1 MVVFPNAKINLGLR
15 IIDRLPNGYHSIETI
30 FLPISLCEVIE
41 IVPLPEEA
49 TADKWFQSGLSIEGT
64 SESNTVLRTVNMLR
78 REGYK
83 IPPISIELLKKI
95 PFGAGLGGG
104 SSDAAFTL
112 KMLNEQFELRLSTE
126 QMATMIAKI
135 GADCSFFIHNE
146 PMLGKGIGNLLTPI
160 SLPDFLREAN
170 IVLIKPPIFI
180 STKEAYSKVSCHP
193 QAQGTLEKMI
203 QEPVERWQETF
214 INDFEVPLFSTYPLL
229 KELKEYLYSEG
240 ADYAAMSGSGST
252 IYGIFSSNKPSS
264 FTSSLLKNCFVWQGQ
279 LL

>member
-1 MVVFPNAKINLGLR
+1 
-15 IIDRLPNGYHSIETI
+15 
-30 FLPISLCEVIE
+30 
-41 IVPLPEEA
+41 
-49 TADKWFQSGLSIEGT
+49 
-64 SESNTVLRTVNMLR
+64 
-78 REGYK
+78 
-83 IPPISIELLKKI
+83 
-95 PFGAGLGGG
+95 
-104 SSDAAFTL
+104 
-112 KMLNEQFELRLSTE
+112 
-126 QMATMIAKI
+126 MIAEI

-193 QAQGTLEKMI
+193 QVQGTLEKMI

-229 KELKEYLYSEG
+229 KKLKEYLYSEG